1 MLREAAERLKANN
14 WLLEHANIK
23 IAGEQA
29 DADKAETDA
38 ADAAE

>member
-1 MLREAAERLKANN
+1 MKANN
-14 WLLEHANIK
+14 WLLEHANIR

-29 DADKAETDA
+29 DADKAEA